1 MSEREKREENGKK
14 PGDGGDPEKWGP
26 RRNERWRWRGGKKGI
41 EWREGKGKGKGRE
54 GGKGNEGKRSERARV
69 GTVVGIDGWRVD
81 GMRFFLPFQ
90 SFQPGARSLSLSL
103 SVFWVGEN
111 CCGLTLLYW

>member
-81 GMRFFLPFQ
+81 EWDALFPTFPKLPTRR
-90 SFQPGARSLSLSL
+90 ALSLSL